1 MNISAPEVYL
11 EKKLKTALVL
21 TRVRKMVNFKLGNS
35 LEKDISSSWNKCLIC
50 AGITSFAFLRY
61 TEFHTISIL
70 AQECQSSSFV
80 RSPQISLIFRIQLNI
95 SYVENSDQWKDNDS
109 RLNAYEKESNENKT

>member
-1 MNISAPEVYL
+1 MSTSAPEFYL

-21 TRVRKMVNFKLGNS
+21 TRVREMVNFKLGNS

-70 AQECQSSSFV
+70 AQECQSSSFC
-80 RSPQISLIFRIQLNI
+80 PIP
-95 SYVENSDQWKDNDS
+95 
-109 RLNAYEKESNENKT
+109 SNFTDF

>member
-1 MNISAPEVYL
+1 MSTSAPEFYL

-50 AGITSFAFLRY
+50 AGITSFAFLGY

-70 AQECQSSSFV
+70 AQECQSSSFC
-80 RSPQISLIFRIQLNI
+80 PIP
-95 SYVENSDQWKDNDS
+95 
-109 RLNAYEKESNENKT
+109 SNFTDF

>member
-1 MNISAPEVYL
+1 MNISAPEFYL

-21 TRVRKMVNFKLGNS
+21 TKVRKMVNFKLGNS

-50 AGITSFAFLRY
+50 AGITSFAFLGY

-70 AQECQSSSFV
+70 AQDCQSSSFC
-80 RSPQISLIFRIQLNI
+80 PIP
-95 SYVENSDQWKDNDS
+95 
-109 RLNAYEKESNENKT
+109 SNFTDF